1 MAQSIGSRI
10 FGLVIRLMR
19 LKRQMS
25 DPQRVQK
32 ILDDARTAGPQPYV
46 MSAKLKLASTVTQTT
61 ESGMQVYTFTPA
73 GQPTRA
79 AVLYLHGGA
88 YIYQASD
95 FHWQLIDALCQKM
108 GATIVAPMYPKI
120 PFASAADA
128 YAAVEPLYRRMVD
141 QYGSAALQVMGDS
154 AGGGL
159 ALGLVQRMRDQG
171 VALPKRVVAM
181 SPWVD
186 VTMSNPAIAALESGD
201 QVLSRHGLQVF
212 GALWAGAEDP
222 RAAHISPLYGDM
234 TGLCP
239 LVVIAGGREIFV
251 PDIAALCAKAR
262 AAGVPVTERVYAGM
276 MHAFPVFPM
285 PEATQAV
292 EEIVISNE

>member
-1 MAQSIGSRI
+1 
-10 FGLVIRLMR
+10 MR

-32 ILDDARTAGPQPYV
+32 ILDAARIAGPQPYV
-46 MSAKLKLASTVTQTT
+46 MSAKLKLVSTVTQTT
-61 ESGMQVYTFTPA
+61 ESGMQVYSFTPA
-73 GQPTRA
+73 GQPTTG

-95 FHWQLIDALCQKM
+95 FHWQLIDTLCQQM
-108 GATIVAPMYPKI
+108 NTTIVAPLYPKI
-120 PFASAADA
+120 PFASATDA
-128 YAAVEPLYRRMVD
+128 YVAVEPLYRRMVD
-141 QYGSAALQVMGDS
+141 KYGGAALQVMGDS

-171 VALPKRVVAM
+171 AALPKRVVAM

-186 VTMSNPAIAALESGD
+186 VTMSNPAIAALEWGD

-212 GALWAGAEDP
+212 GGLWAGAEDP
-222 RAAHISPLYGDM
+222 RSAHISPLYGDM

-251 PDIAALCAKAR
+251 PDIVALCAKAR

-292 EEIVISNE
+292 KEIVMSS

>member
-1 MAQSIGSRI
+1 MAQSFGSRI
-10 FGLVIRLMR
+10 FEVIIRLMR

-32 ILDDARTAGPQPYV
+32 ILDAARIAGPQPYV

-61 ESGMQVYTFTPA
+61 ESGMQVYSFTPA
-73 GQPTRA
+73 GQPTTG

-95 FHWQLIDALCQKM
+95 FHWQLIDTLCQQM
-108 GATIVAPMYPKI
+108 NTTIVAPLYPKI

-141 QYGSAALQVMGDS
+141 QYGGAALQVMGDS

-171 VALPKRVVAM
+171 AALPKRVVAM

-201 QVLSRHGLQVF
+201 QVLSTHGLQVF
-212 GALWAGAEDP
+212 GALWAGDEDP
-222 RAAHISPLYGDM
+222 RAPHISPLYGDM
-234 TGLCP
+234 SGLCP
-239 LVVIAGGREIFV
+239 LFVIAGGQEIFV
-251 PDIAALCAKAR
+251 PDIEAFCDKAR
-262 AAGVPVTERVYAGM
+262 AAGVAVTYRKFAGM

-285 PEATQAV
+285 PEATQVV
-292 EEIVISNE
+292 EEIVMSN